1 MGQLCLDCYDEIYIK
16 PKRKEMEQMEEF
28 IVGKKEESLL
38 NKKKR
43 TVGFVADGVKPKRK
57 YTRRKKTT
65 TKRKVK
71 K

>member
-1 MGQLCLDCYDEIYIK
+1 MNILK
-16 PKRKEMEQMEEF
+16 VMEQMEEF

-71 K
+71 KWIL

>member
-1 MGQLCLDCYDEIYIK
+1 MNKFIKVLNDVHDFIIGGIEKQPEVKASMGFSTE
-16 PKRKEMEQMEEF
+16 
-28 IVGKKEESLL
+28 
-38 NKKKR
+38 
-43 TVGFVADGVKPKRK
+43 KPKRK

>member
-1 MGQLCLDCYDEIYIK
+1 MNILKVMKQF
-16 PKRKEMEQMEEF
+16 EEF

>member
-1 MGQLCLDCYDEIYIK
+1 MNILK
-16 PKRKEMEQMEEF
+16 VMKQMEEF

-65 TKRKVK
+65 TKRKAK

>member
-1 MGQLCLDCYDEIYIK
+1 MNILKVMKQF
-16 PKRKEMEQMEEF
+16 EEF

-71 K
+71 KWIL

>member
-1 MGQLCLDCYDEIYIK
+1 
-16 PKRKEMEQMEEF
+16 MEEF

-38 NKKKR
+38 NKKKK

-65 TKRKVK
+65 TKRKAK
-71 K
+71 